1 MKYMCSRITIGDH
14 VFDYCHSVEVTST
27 WQKLGDTATV
37 EMPNV
42 EGFLEKNVR
51 PGDEVTIE
59 LGYDD
64 LLVTE
69 FTGYVV
75 RLSPTTPV
83 RIECADAMWKLKQ
96 ETVSMSWK
104 SVSLADVLKYIAPS
118 AQLDQ
123 VPRMTLAPFR
133 LDQVTRYQALE
144 SINEM
149 YGLAIYFRG
158 AQLFCG
164 LPYTE
169 QGLAQ
174 FKYHFQQNCLAG
186 NLEYRRAEDVRV
198 KVKAISLLP
207 DNTRREVEL
216 GDADGELHTLNFYNL
231 TVAELN
237 QQATEQMK
245 RLRFDGY
252 SGSFIGFGQ
261 PNPQPTCVVELL
273 DDVYPERAGAYY
285 VDQVRTTYGQ
295 GGYRRELTLGPTAAN
310 LATA

>member
-1 MKYMCSRITIGDH
+1 MKYMCSRITIGEH
-14 VFDYCHSVEVTST
+14 VFAYCHSVEVVST
-27 WQKLGDTATV
+27 WQKLGDKATV

-42 EGFLEKNVR
+42 EGMLEKKVR

-75 RLSPTTPV
+75 RVSPTTPL

-104 SVSLADVLKYIAPS
+104 SVSLAGVLKFIAPE
-118 AQLDQ
+118 ARLEQ
-123 VPRMTLAPFR
+123 VPQMTLAPFR
-133 LDQVTRYQALE
+133 IDQVTRYQALE
-144 SINEM
+144 KINEM

-158 AQLFCG
+158 PQLFCG

-169 QGLAQ
+169 QGLPRN
-174 FKYHFQQNCLAG
+174 KYHFQQNCLPG

-198 KVKAISLLP
+198 KVKAISLMP
-207 DNTRREVEL
+207 NNTRREVEL

-231 TVAELN
+231 TEAELRL
-237 QQATEQMK
+237 QATEQMK

-252 SGSFIGFGQ
+252 SGSFMAFGQ
-261 PNPQPTCVVELL
+261 PSPQHTSVVELY
-273 DDVYPERAGAYY
+273 DDVYPERAGTYY
-285 VDQVRTTYGQ
+285 VDQVRTTYGE

-310 LATA
+310 LTGA